1 MIDVRERTDAD
12 LPAAVAVLRQVHEQD
27 HYPVHWQEPAD
38 RWLTPP
44 KTETAWVAVE
54 GDALLGHALVEA
66 DDDGLTLARLFVA
79 PAARGRGVTDLLLD
93 VVEEH
98 ARAAASRLRL
108 QVHESAAPAI
118 AAYERRGWIRT
129 GSHDASWFEA
139 DGVTRA
145 RAIAYTA
152 PNRGSVSIR

>member
-12 LPAAVAVLRQVHEQD
+12 LPAAVAVLRLVHEHD
-27 HYPVHWQEPAD
+27 HYPVHWQDPAD

-44 KTETAWVAVE
+44 QMETGWVAVE

-66 DDDGLTLARLFVA
+66 GDDGLTLARLFVA

-93 VVEEH
+93 VVEAH
-98 ARAAASRLRL
+98 ARTAGSRLRL
-108 QVHESAAPAI
+108 QVHESAARAI
-118 AAYERRGWIRT
+118 AVYERRGWIRT

-145 RAIAYTA
+145 RAVAYVA
-152 PNRGSVSIR
+152 PDRGAVSIP